1 MTDPFDSAAFNK
13 ALKPFFAS
21 RFAYTARRGNVF
33 HRGSINGCLFD
44 SGLDSPLADDGV
56 AVSSARRTWTLT
68 IQMENWPSPSKNPP
82 AIGDVFELAVC
93 GSIVRAAAEKIESSV
108 FGEHVVYLREV
119 VPV

>member
-33 HRGSINGCLFD
+33 HRGSI
-44 SGLDSPLADDGV
+44 DSPLADDGV